1 MMKKEAGFSLVEII
15 ITTAIAGLIF
25 CVLGVAMHQVL
36 TIPERGGDHLTAAH
50 ELQNAAHWL
59 NLDGQSA
66 KSATGGSTLV
76 LTLTDN
82 STITY
87 SLVGTNLRRAA
98 ANSTMTLAQNIAAL
112 DFSIQDRYITTNIT
126 SSPDDRWHVSKSQT
140 YITYLRTSED

>member
-1 MMKKEAGFSLVEII
+1 MMKREQGLTFVEII

-25 CVLGVAMHQVL
+25 CVLGVALYQVY

-59 NLDGQSA
+59 SLDGQSA
-66 KSATGGSTLV
+66 KSATGGSSLV

-87 SLVGTNLRRAA
+87 SLEGTDLRRATDI
-98 ANSTMTLAQNIAAL
+98 STMTLAQNIVAL
-112 DFSIQDRYITTNIT
+112 DFSVQDRYITTNIT
-126 SSPDDRWHVSKSQT
+126 SSPDDRWQVSKNQT
-140 YITYLRTSED
+140 YITYLRLSED